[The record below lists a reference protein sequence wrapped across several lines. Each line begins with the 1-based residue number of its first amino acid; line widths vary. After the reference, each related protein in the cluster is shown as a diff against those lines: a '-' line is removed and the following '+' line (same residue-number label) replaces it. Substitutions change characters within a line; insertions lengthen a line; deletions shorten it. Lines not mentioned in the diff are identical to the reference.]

1 MVFACV
7 APTLLDQTMTL
18 NTLRYVGPIKTGSHN
33 LKKVEPDVRNPS
45 NWDNARLR
53 TWFLETFPNL
63 KINLDLLCPFESGK
77 QILRLPEAD
86 FILRITKGNP
96 KIAEKTA
103 KSVYDK
109 LWAKLVD
116 ARTRERRR
124 KVKKVLIVLNN
135 SNIPN
140 AISWYIM
147 FPHIE
152 KKGEGKSGKDEL
164 GPSLRSKGN
173 SGGREQSF
181 RPYIHQRKY
190 LQIKLWNMSTN
201 VPVKLKCL
209 NISDFVTSAY
219 SIYLCHLKLI
229 QSMHSVP
236 PEL

>member
-53 TWFLETFPNL
+53 TWFQETFPNL

-96 KIAEKTA
+96 KLAEKTA

-124 KVKKVLIVLNN
+124 KVRKVLIVSNN

-152 KKGEGKSGKDEL
+152 KKVKAKAAKMNLDQVYGAKATVEDENKV
-164 GPSLRSKGN
+164 SVHIYTK
-173 SGGREQSF
+173 E
-181 RPYIHQRKY
+181 
-190 LQIKLWNMSTN
+190 
-201 VPVKLKCL
+201 
-209 NISDFVTSAY
+209 NIF
-219 SIYLCHLKLI
+219 K
-229 QSMHSVP
+229 
-236 PEL
+236 